1 MANQAN
7 INQAIQTVQGVL
19 ERYTTSYYGGA
30 DGNLVHDQLPEGL
43 YEQIENFTY
52 ELSGIDI
59 AERKLNAAGIIIDDA
74 YDPALMPA
82 LQTFA
87 ASPAFNAFRMAI
99 TNADQASINQF
110 MREHDLPAAFAQS
123 PQKLID
129 FIDQDL
135 DRFIEAMEVLEQAE
149 HLYAPP
155 LSLEEKRLQE
165 ETLLKMEAL
174 LRQAYPY
181 YIEFL
186 QDSMARDR
194 AILQGSPEEAVR
206 IETQYRIDSANDAL
220 ATLNKGFAALRA
232 SNFDEYAKDD
242 NARIA
247 LEQYI
252 VFLQR
257 HNSYTKFDDKS
268 GQYTPDFDAHLAAVM
283 QSSQTRLKAFEDKEN
298 LSERE
303 EHEYQFIKHYEPFQA
318 IMTDMVASAAY
329 RMPSLNLTG
338 QTTHASD
345 SIVNNIVDTMVRK
358 NYVHL
363 SLPERSENSG
373 VFDMGARMA
382 LQAFVI
388 DMKKITRYGG
398 DQNNGIYSEDFATYL
413 NARLRDPGI
422 SRFIADR
429 YFEGNMQSIAGLAA
443 ALDRYSDPQQVP
455 DLHGKPSNISQ
466 VNLISKPYAREA
478 ELEVLQIAVSRIP
491 ESELAGMNALVATL
505 SGYGM
510 EDFIRLSDDS
520 SEAARLS
527 QIMDHDG
534 QSRVEVL
541 GELFSSVY
549 QEATGA
555 LERDGRS
562 LDELHVE
569 MSRCITERLES
580 LTKGTSIFAGN
591 RVRQLEEHIEN
602 AVSVALTAGDSMQ
615 GNYADKL
622 STAAHVFG
630 LTMPSPEK
638 FTMDYGAHSPGGAI
652 FSTKTMMGL
661 MPKVLPGFG
670 GQVAKKAADL
680 GAVKEM
686 QTIDMMVA
694 DVVDDFNRFNQSP
707 IANVAIQEVETH
719 LMANKAI
726 LETAY
731 EQCAALGPNG
741 ELIVQD
747 RNGERVLLSHQ
758 GDEGL
763 QVRYLDALGVADL
776 KDVDIPVI
784 SMAMEFGYDAALI
797 KTAMAGFQSKNQ
809 AVQNV
814 DHYAPE
820 FFELAGRHYVVG
832 IDRETSMVQVKELDP
847 KFLSMEHA
855 RMLSYATGPNAR
867 SDVWSIFM
875 DNDAYRFIRENYSAV
890 YSPAGSPDRIFQ
902 SMLEELAKGQGT
914 AGHGAAQAL
923 DLLEQYVDFGSL
935 QEVPVADL
943 PRVSDE
949 GLLREVQNIAMRR
962 PVEVNTQP
970 FLYMRNEGSN
980 PQILLSVPAI
990 KTSENGQNDNQGSG
1004 AILDSE
1010 ADPYV
1015 VDISDPDIFMRMRDR
1030 LIRWNAQGIRLQLD
1044 IVPPEAL
1051 ATDEFS
1057 VFKDWVDNGARPL
1070 QQLPDNVAPS
1080 AFGLDGAQSS
1090 LESGNRSEGDFAT
1103 LFQENCTDITCGPA
1117 ADMFASGEFTPVQA
1131 GRANALVT

>member
-1 MANQAN
+1 MADQAN
-7 INQAIQTVQGVL
+7 INQAIKTVQGVL
-19 ERYTTSYYGGA
+19 ERYTTSYYGGTDA
-30 DGNLVHDQLPEGL
+30 TLVHDQLPEGL
-43 YEQIENFTY
+43 YEQIENFIY

-59 AERKLNAAGIIIDDA
+59 AERKLNAAGIVIDDA

-87 ASPAFNAFRMAI
+87 TSPAFNAFRTAI
-99 TNADQASINQF
+99 TNADQEAINRF

-135 DRFIEAMEVLEQAE
+135 EPFIEAMEVLEQAE

-165 ETLLKMEAL
+165 ETLPKMEAL

-181 YIEFL
+181 YIDFL

-194 AILQGSPEEAVR
+194 AILQSNPEEAVR
-206 IETQYRIDSANDAL
+206 IETQYRIDSAHDAL
-220 ATLNKGFAALRA
+220 ATLNKGFAALQEA
-232 SNFDEYAKDD
+232 DFNDYVKDD
-242 NARIA
+242 NAHIA

-283 QSSQTRLKAFEDKEN
+283 QSSQTRLKAFEGKEN
-298 LSERE
+298 LSDRKKQ
-303 EHEYQFIKHYEPFQA
+303 EYQFIKHYEPFQA

-329 RMPSLNLTG
+329 RMPSLNLNG
-338 QTTHASD
+338 QTMHASD

-358 NYVHL
+358 NYVHV
-363 SLPERSENSG
+363 SPPERSENSG

-398 DQNNGIYSEDFATYL
+398 DQNNGIYSEDFALYL
-413 NARLRDPGI
+413 NDRLRDPGI

-429 YFEGNMQSIAGLAA
+429 YFEGDMQSVAGLAA
-443 ALDRYSDPQQVP
+443 ALDRYCDSTQIP
-455 DLHGKPSNISQ
+455 DLPGQSSNISQ

-478 ELEVLQIAVSRIP
+478 ELEVLQIAVLRIP

-505 SGYGM
+505 SGYGL
-510 EDFIRLSDDS
+510 EDFMRLSDDS

-527 QIMDHDG
+527 QIMNYDG

-549 QEATGA
+549 HEATGE

-562 LDELHVE
+562 LDELHDE
-569 MSRCITERLES
+569 MSRRITERLEDF
-580 LTKGTSIFAGN
+580 TKGTAVFAGN

-602 AVSVALTAGDSMQ
+602 AVSVALTTGDSMQ
-615 GNYADKL
+615 SNHADKL
-622 STAAHVFG
+622 AAAAHVFG
-630 LTMPSPEK
+630 LTIPSPEK
-638 FTMDYGAHSPGGAI
+638 FTMDYGAHRPGGAI
-652 FSTKTMMGL
+652 FSQKTMMGL
-661 MPKVLPGFG
+661 MPKVLPDFG
-670 GQVAKKAADL
+670 GQVAKSSADL
-680 GAVKEM
+680 GAVMEM

-694 DVVDDFNRFNQSP
+694 DMVEDFDRFNHSP
-707 IANVAIQEVETH
+707 IAGVAIQEVEAH
-719 LMANKAI
+719 LMTNKAI

-741 ELIVQD
+741 ELIVKD
-747 RNGERVLLSHQ
+747 RNGERVLLSHHD
-758 GDEGL
+758 DEGL
-763 QVRYLDALGVADL
+763 QIRYLDALGVADL
-776 KDVDIPVI
+776 RDADIPVI
-784 SMAMEFGYDAALI
+784 SMAREFAYDAALI

-814 DHYAPE
+814 NHYAPE

-847 KFLSMEHA
+847 EFLSMEHA
-855 RMLSYATGPNAR
+855 RMLTYATGPNAR
-867 SDVWSIFM
+867 SDIWGIFM

-902 SMLEELAKGQGT
+902 SMLQEVAKGQGM
-914 AGHGAAQAL
+914 AGHSATQAL
-923 DLLEQYVDFGSL
+923 GLFEQYVGLGSL
-935 QEVPVADL
+935 QEVPIADL

-949 GLLREVQNIAMRR
+949 GLLREVQNVAVRR
-962 PVEVNTQP
+962 PVEVNMQP
-970 FLYMRNEGSN
+970 FLYMRNEGGN

-990 KTSENGQNDNQGSG
+990 KTSENGQNDNQDSS

-1010 ADPYV
+1010 ADPFV
-1015 VDISDPDIFMRMRDR
+1015 VDISDPEVFMRMRDR
-1030 LIRWNAQGIRLQLD
+1030 LIRWNAEGVRLQLD

-1051 ATDEFS
+1051 AADEFR
-1057 VFKDWVDNGARPL
+1057 VFKDWLDNGARPL
-1070 QQLPDNVAPS
+1070 QKLPDNAAPS
-1080 AFGLDGAQSS
+1080 APGVDGAQSA
-1090 LESGNRSEGDFAT
+1090 LESGNRSGGDFAT
-1103 LFQENCTDITCGPA
+1103 LFQENCNDIICGPA
-1117 ADMFASGEFTPVQA
+1117 ADMIASRDLVPAQA
-1131 GRANALVT
+1131 GRMNALGT